1 MTSSTFVYR
10 GAKLPLKI
18 FEEYQDKKNK
28 NESLELLGF
37 TSTSLKKE
45 EAFKF
50 MFGGLSK
57 DQVAVL
63 YQISNLRGNG

>member
-1 MTSSTFVYR
+1 MVYR
-10 GAKLPLKI
+10 GAKLPLKT
-18 FEEYQDKKNK
+18 FEEYKDKQNK
-28 NESLELLGF
+28 NGHLKLRRF

-50 MFGGLSK
+50 MFRGLSK

-63 YQISNLRGNG
+63 YQISNLDEDGI